1 MIIKYLDPD
10 HAIICK
16 ILIDE
21 YELSV
26 ERFNIMEE
34 LGISFAD
41 DHIGLVMSEE
51 VLTSLMI
58 QHSQYWNKTN
68 D

>member
-10 HAIICK
+10 HVIICK

-34 LGISFAD
+34 LGISFSD
-41 DHIGLVMSEE
+41 DPAGLVMSEE